1 MKDLT
6 KGNITKLILM
16 FSLPLLL
23 GNVFQLF
30 YNLADTRIVGQ
41 TLGKNAIAALGAT
54 SSVNTVI
61 IGFLNG
67 LTNGFAL
74 VTARFF
80 GAKEFDRLKKSVA
93 HALTLG
99 IATAIALTALSL
111 AFIDPLLRALNTPD
125 NIFKQAKTYIVII
138 LAGMIISMFYN
149 ICAGVLRA
157 VGDTVSPLIFLI
169 ISTIANIGLDLLFIL
184 GFKMGVEGAAYAT
197 LIAQGI
203 SVVLCI
209 IYIIKKHKFLIPSKS
224 DFRFNFKLAGDMY
237 ATGVSMGLMISLV
250 GIGTVIMQGAI
261 NIFGTDI
268 IVAHTTARKISEIFM
283 LPISVFGAA
292 SATFSSQNYGAG
304 RIDRVKEGV
313 KKATLITW
321 GWSVIVIAATWLFT
335 PFFAHLIT
343 GISDSEIV
351 GTVEKYM
358 KINTAFYFI
367 LGIVIVFRNALQGV
381 GDKITPIASSIIELL
396 GKFAVAMILAPR
408 MGYFGI
414 MISEPLVWAGMAV
427 MLGIGFAA
435 NKTFRKENIPH
446 TAEQM

>member
-16 FSLPLLL
+16 FALPLLL

-111 AFIDPLLRALNTPD
+111 AFIDPLLKALNTPD
-125 NIFKQAKTYIVII
+125 NIFKQAKT
-138 LAGMIISMFYN
+138 N

-343 GISDSEIV
+343 GISDPEIV

-435 NKTFRKENIPH
+435 NKTFRKENIPN

>member
-1 MKDLT
+1 M
-6 KGNITKLILM
+6 
-16 FSLPLLL
+16 
-23 GNVFQLF
+23 
-30 YNLADTRIVGQ
+30 
-41 TLGKNAIAALGAT
+41 
-54 SSVNTVI
+54 
-61 IGFLNG
+61 
-67 LTNGFAL
+67 
-74 VTARFF
+74 
-80 GAKEFDRLKKSVA
+80 
-93 HALTLG
+93 
-99 IATAIALTALSL
+99 
-111 AFIDPLLRALNTPD
+111 
-125 NIFKQAKTYIVII
+125 
-138 LAGMIISMFYN
+138 
-149 ICAGVLRA
+149 
-157 VGDTVSPLIFLI
+157 
-169 ISTIANIGLDLLFIL
+169 
-184 GFKMGVEGAAYAT
+184 
-197 LIAQGI
+197 
-203 SVVLCI
+203 LCI

-321 GWSVIVIAATWLFT
+321 GWSIIVIAATWLFT

-343 GISDSEIV
+343 GISDPEIV

-435 NKTFRKENIPH
+435 NKTFRQNHICEPK
-446 TAEQM
+446 AEKC

>member
-16 FSLPLLL
+16 FALPLLL

-111 AFIDPLLRALNTPD
+111 TFIDPLLKALNTPD

-149 ICAGVLRA
+149 ICAGILRA

-209 IYIIKKHKFLIPSKS
+209 IYIIKKHKFLIPSKR
-224 DFRFNFKLAGDMY
+224 D
-237 ATGVSMGLMISLV
+237 
-250 GIGTVIMQGAI
+250 
-261 NIFGTDI
+261 
-268 IVAHTTARKISEIFM
+268 RK
-283 LPISVFGAA
+283 SV
-292 SATFSSQNYGAG
+292 
-304 RIDRVKEGV
+304 V
-313 KKATLITW
+313 
-321 GWSVIVIAATWLFT
+321 
-335 PFFAHLIT
+335 
-343 GISDSEIV
+343 
-351 GTVEKYM
+351 
-358 KINTAFYFI
+358 
-367 LGIVIVFRNALQGV
+367 
-381 GDKITPIASSIIELL
+381 
-396 GKFAVAMILAPR
+396 
-408 MGYFGI
+408 
-414 MISEPLVWAGMAV
+414 
-427 MLGIGFAA
+427 
-435 NKTFRKENIPH
+435 
-446 TAEQM
+446 

>member
-1 MKDLT
+1 MP
-6 KGNITKLILM
+6 
-16 FSLPLLL
+16 PLSHR
-23 GNVFQLF
+23 VSQL
-30 YNLADTRIVGQ
+30 
-41 TLGKNAIAALGAT
+41 
-54 SSVNTVI
+54 
-61 IGFLNG
+61 
-67 LTNGFAL
+67 
-74 VTARFF
+74 
-80 GAKEFDRLKKSVA
+80 
-93 HALTLG
+93 
-99 IATAIALTALSL
+99 
-111 AFIDPLLRALNTPD
+111 
-125 NIFKQAKTYIVII
+125 
-138 LAGMIISMFYN
+138 
-149 ICAGVLRA
+149 
-157 VGDTVSPLIFLI
+157 
-169 ISTIANIGLDLLFIL
+169 
-184 GFKMGVEGAAYAT
+184 
-197 LIAQGI
+197 
-203 SVVLCI
+203 VLCI

-343 GISDSEIV
+343 GISDPEIV

-435 NKTFRKENIPH
+435 NKTFRKENIPN

>member
-111 AFIDPLLRALNTPD
+111 AFIDPLLKALNTPD

-149 ICAGVLRA
+149 ICAGILRA

-184 GFKMGVEGAAYAT
+184 GFKMGVEGAALLVPYSVNVRDTAAGT
-197 LIAQGI
+197 LA
-203 SVVLCI
+203 
-209 IYIIKKHKFLIPSKS
+209 YINKVEHL
-224 DFRFNFKLAGDMY
+224 DERC
-237 ATGVSMGLMISLV
+237 VS
-250 GIGTVIMQGAI
+250 
-261 NIFGTDI
+261 
-268 IVAHTTARKISEIFM
+268 
-283 LPISVFGAA
+283 
-292 SATFSSQNYGAG
+292 
-304 RIDRVKEGV
+304 
-313 KKATLITW
+313 
-321 GWSVIVIAATWLFT
+321 
-335 PFFAHLIT
+335 
-343 GISDSEIV
+343 
-351 GTVEKYM
+351 
-358 KINTAFYFI
+358 
-367 LGIVIVFRNALQGV
+367 GV
-381 GDKITPIASSIIELL
+381 GNSAAFCVLNVNAEIAR
-396 GKFAVAMILAPR
+396 V
-408 MGYFGI
+408 
-414 MISEPLVWAGMAV
+414 
-427 MLGIGFAA
+427 
-435 NKTFRKENIPH
+435 
-446 TAEQM
+446 